1 MAKRLSPEQK
11 LKKLLEQQEARLL
24 VLYKQATSL

>member
-11 LKKLLEQQEARLL
+11 LKKLLEQHEARLL
-24 VLYKQATSL
+24 ALYKQATGI